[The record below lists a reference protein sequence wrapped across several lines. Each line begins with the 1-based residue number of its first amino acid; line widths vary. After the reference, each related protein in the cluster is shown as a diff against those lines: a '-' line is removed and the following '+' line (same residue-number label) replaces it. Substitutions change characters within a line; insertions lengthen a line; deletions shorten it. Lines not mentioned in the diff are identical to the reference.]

1 MSPQTCFKT
10 FVSSRLSTSCLL
22 RPFSAY
28 VRRRLYVTMCC
39 ILDHTSFLKN
49 VMKIVINILF
59 TLFTKFGDLPWVT
72 WWILAQLRY
81 YTVMKNTW
89 KKQPLYC
96 KPIWTLSLFMEGFMW
111 IGVSAFWTANC
122 HHWNPFE
129 CIVLCLPCTLLSN
142 RLFEC
147 LIQIWGHRIE
157 EGKKAFLSPLRPVG
171 HPARV
176 NKQAGGTL
184 LPSGGQWFPSKQR
197 KSHKGSF

>member
-1 MSPQTCFKT
+1 MCAGGFMSQCVAYWPTRYFKKRCENCDQYPVHAFLHNLVT
-10 FVSSRLSTSCLL
+10 SHESPGGSRPSCG
-22 RPFSAY
+22 
-28 VRRRLYVTMCC
+28 
-39 ILDHTSFLKN
+39 
-49 VMKIVINILF
+49 
-59 TLFTKFGDLPWVT
+59 TKPWWRT
-72 WWILAQLRY
+72 PERNNLC
-81 YTVMKNTW
+81 TVN
-89 KKQPLYC
+89 P
-96 KPIWTLSLFMEGFMW
+96 SELFMGGFMW

-129 CIVLCLPCTLLSN
+129 CIVLCLPCTLLSG

-157 EGKKAFLSPLRPVG
+157 EGGGEAFLSPLRPVG

-184 LPSGGQWFPSKQR
+184 LPSGGQWFPSKRR